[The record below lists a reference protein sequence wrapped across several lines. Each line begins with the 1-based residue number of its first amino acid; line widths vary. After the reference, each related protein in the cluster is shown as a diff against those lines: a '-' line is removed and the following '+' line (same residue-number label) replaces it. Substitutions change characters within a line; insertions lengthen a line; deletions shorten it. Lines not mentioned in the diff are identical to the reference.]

1 LNGNNKKPVLP
12 QPTRMEVWTGTQ
24 KIVVTR
30 APKRGWK
37 IVVGDHPPVY
47 RPSFSE
53 AMEYVKEVQ

>member
-1 LNGNNKKPVLP
+1 
-12 QPTRMEVWTGTQ
+12 MEVWTGAQ

-30 APKRGWK
+30 APKKGWK